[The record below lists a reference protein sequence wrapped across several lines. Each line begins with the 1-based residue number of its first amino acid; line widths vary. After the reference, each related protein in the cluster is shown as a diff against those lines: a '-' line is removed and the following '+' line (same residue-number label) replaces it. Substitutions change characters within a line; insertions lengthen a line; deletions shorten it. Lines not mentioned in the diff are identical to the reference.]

1 VNTTEPMSIDQAVE
15 AMVAPETTEEVV
27 ETESQSASEPEAEFE
42 EEQPEED
49 SFDEDETED
58 DDDDEPESDDADD
71 EGDEDYEDDVDEA
84 EDDQEPETELI
95 TVKVDGVEE
104 KVTLED
110 LKRGYSG
117 QKYVQQGMQKA
128 AEARKEAE
136 DVFTALMQERQNL
149 ANIVQ
154 QVQQGALAPPQE
166 PSRDLFDS
174 DPIGYMEAK
183 MNYDEQIKVYQQNV
197 AQVQQQLTQQSQA
210 ERQARA
216 AYAQQEAR
224 KLVES
229 VPEIADPSKAEAF
242 LGKVHKA
249 AERFGYTKE
258 EIQGIVSSR
267 DIMVLDAA
275 AKWLDMQEGKK
286 VVQEKSKKARK
297 PVKAGAKKINR
308 KSDAVR
314 KQRDKLRQSGSI
326 DDALSLI
333 LNPNLK

>member
-1 VNTTEPMSIDQAVE
+1 VETTEPMSIDQAVE
-15 AMVAPETTEEVV
+15 AMVAPETPEE
-27 ETESQSASEPEAEFE
+27 ETELETEDA
-42 EEQPEED
+42 QPEED
-49 SFDEDETED
+49 VSDEVEED
-58 DDDDEPESDDADD
+58 VEDDGEEVESESDDDDEDEDVDD
-71 EGDEDYEDDVDEA
+71 EVDDE
-84 EDDQEPETELI
+84 EDDQEPQESY
-95 TVKVDGVEE
+95 TVKVDGEE
-104 KVTLED
+104 FEVDLEE

-117 QKYVQQGMQKA
+117 QKYVHKGMQQV
-128 AEARKEAE
+128 AE
-136 DVFTALMQERQNL
+136 DRKQVESVHAALMQERQNL
-149 ANIVQ
+149 MALMN
-154 QVQQGALAPPQE
+154 QVQAGNLTPPKE
-166 PSRDLFDS
+166 PTRELFDS
-174 DPIGYMEAK
+174 DPYGYMEAK

-242 LGKVHKA
+242 LGKVHKT

-275 AKWLDMQEGKK
+275 GKWWDMQEGKK

>member
-1 VNTTEPMSIDQAVE
+1 MNATEPMSIDQAVE
-15 AMVAPETTEEVV
+15 AMVAPETPEE
-27 ETESQSASEPEAEFE
+27 ETELETEDA
-42 EEQPEED
+42 QPEED
-49 SFDEDETED
+49 VSDEVEEDVEDDGEEVESESDD
-58 DDDDEPESDDADD
+58 DDDDEDVDD
-71 EGDEDYEDDVDEA
+71 EVDDE
-84 EDDQEPETELI
+84 EDDQEPQESY
-95 TVKVDGVEE
+95 TVKVDGKETE
-104 KVTLED
+104 VTLEE

-117 QKYVQQGMQKA
+117 QKYVQKGMQEA
-128 AEARKEAE
+128 AEARKQAE
-136 DVFTALMQERQNL
+136 GVHAALMQERQNL
-149 ANIVQ
+149 MALMN
-154 QVQQGALAPPQE
+154 QVQAGNLTPPKE
-166 PSRDLFDS
+166 PSRELFDS

>member
-1 VNTTEPMSIDQAVE
+1 METTEPMSIDQAVE
-15 AMVAPETTEEVV
+15 AMVAPETPEE
-27 ETESQSASEPEAEFE
+27 ETELETEDA
-42 EEQPEED
+42 QPEED
-49 SFDEDETED
+49 VSDEVEEDVED
-58 DDDDEPESDDADD
+58 DGEEVESESDDDEEDEDVDD
-71 EGDEDYEDDVDEA
+71 EVDDE
-84 EDDQEPETELI
+84 EDDQEPQESY
-95 TVKVDGVEE
+95 TVKVDGKETE
-104 KVTLED
+104 VTLEE

-117 QKYVQQGMQKA
+117 QKYVQKGMQEA
-128 AEARKEAE
+128 AEARKQAE
-136 DVFTALMQERQNL
+136 GVHAALMQERQNL
-149 ANIVQ
+149 MALMN
-154 QVQQGALAPPQE
+154 QVQAGNLTPPKE
-166 PSRDLFDS
+166 PTRELFDS
-174 DPIGYMEAK
+174 DPYGYMEAK

>member
-1 VNTTEPMSIDQAVE
+1 METTEPMSIDQAVE
-15 AMVAPETTEEVV
+15 AVVAPETPEE
-27 ETESQSASEPEAEFE
+27 ETELETEDA
-42 EEQPEED
+42 QPEED
-49 SFDEDETED
+49 VSDEVEEDVED
-58 DDDDEPESDDADD
+58 DGEEVESESDDDEEDADVDD
-71 EGDEDYEDDVDEA
+71 EVDDE
-84 EDDQEPETELI
+84 EDDQEPQESY
-95 TVKVDGVEE
+95 TVKVDGKETE
-104 KVTLED
+104 VTLEE

-117 QKYVQQGMQKA
+117 QKYVQKGMQEA
-128 AEARKEAE
+128 AEARKQAE
-136 DVFTALMQERQNL
+136 GVHAALMQERQNL
-149 ANIVQ
+149 MALMN
-154 QVQQGALAPPQE
+154 QVQAGNLTPPKE
-166 PSRDLFDS
+166 PSRELFDS

-210 ERQARA
+210 EQQARA

-242 LGKVHKA
+242 IGKVHKA
-249 AERFGYTKE
+249 AEKFGYTKE

-326 DDALSLI
+326 DDALALI
-333 LNPNLK
+333 LDPNVK